1 MKNSNM
7 KIINITPEIAIE
19 NSNNYAGG
27 LGILEGDKFYE
38 LAKIGVDY
46 NVFSI
51 LYKNGYVSYEF
62 DLNGNPQPMPQSQ
75 PKEFLEKLK
84 KDLEFDIRI
93 ANENIGVVA
102 WKFSINKANVIFFE
116 TNSNKWNFL
125 NNRVY
130 IENSTEER
138 FYKYVFLAKAIKEY
152 IEKNMEIDKIKYID
166 MQEAYAAILPLIFR
180 FNNYRFVIHTPG
192 KWGHPDFPKA
202 LFKKEFDLDFLN
214 DVVVLT
220 EIGNGAAKKI
230 FCVSRKHFEIV
241 SKMFPHFIDK
251 IEYVTNGINLDRWVD
266 NEIRSHYE
274 KNDLNIDKFLKIK
287 ERLKNNLENF
297 ISNFK
302 NVDIKDKFIV
312 AWARRI
318 VEYKRPDFILR
329 FIKRNRDL
337 NIIYIIAGKAHPY
350 DTYGLKMMKEFYRIS
365 QEKKNVIFIPEYNPE
380 IAKFITQSVDIF
392 LFTPTPGLE
401 ASGTSFMKACA
412 NGTPVLTSFDG
423 AVPEIV
429 ENNKNSWIFGDEK
442 NSSYELFEAKLKEI
456 YKFFFEKREEYNK
469 MCLNAIFSSLPKVDI
484 KNALKKYYPEIFTE
498 Q

>member
-75 PKEFLEKLK
+75 PKEFLERLK

-93 ANENIGVVA
+93 ANEDIRVVA

-230 FCVSRKHFEIV
+230 FCVSRKHF
-241 SKMFPHFIDK
+241 
-251 IEYVTNGINLDRWVD
+251 
-266 NEIRSHYE
+266 
-274 KNDLNIDKFLKIK
+274 
-287 ERLKNNLENF
+287 
-297 ISNFK
+297 
-302 NVDIKDKFIV
+302 
-312 AWARRI
+312 
-318 VEYKRPDFILR
+318 
-329 FIKRNRDL
+329 
-337 NIIYIIAGKAHPY
+337 
-350 DTYGLKMMKEFYRIS
+350 
-365 QEKKNVIFIPEYNPE
+365 
-380 IAKFITQSVDIF
+380 
-392 LFTPTPGLE
+392 
-401 ASGTSFMKACA
+401 
-412 NGTPVLTSFDG
+412 
-423 AVPEIV
+423 
-429 ENNKNSWIFGDEK
+429 
-442 NSSYELFEAKLKEI
+442 
-456 YKFFFEKREEYNK
+456 
-469 MCLNAIFSSLPKVDI
+469 
-484 KNALKKYYPEIFTE
+484 
-498 Q
+498 